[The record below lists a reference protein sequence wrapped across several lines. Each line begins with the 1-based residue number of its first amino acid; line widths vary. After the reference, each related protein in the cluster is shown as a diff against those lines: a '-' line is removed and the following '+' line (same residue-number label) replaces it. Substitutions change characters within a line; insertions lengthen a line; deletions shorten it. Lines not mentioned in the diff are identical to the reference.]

1 MGFSGAGELRS
12 DSKTF
17 MDDGRKRKG
26 TISAQIGRNFGFA
39 PSTGLLRRCR
49 FKVLKTLLFYAVS
62 ELAAGE
68 FPVYKRAVPTT

>member
-1 MGFSGAGELRS
+1 MDSPLEGRVTSEPVSEMGFSGAGELPS

-39 PSTGLLRRCR
+39 PRLGSSGDVVLR
-49 FKVLKTLLFYAVS
+49 Y
-62 ELAAGE
+62 
-68 FPVYKRAVPTT
+68 

>member
-1 MGFSGAGELRS
+1 MGFSWAGELPS

-17 MDDGRKRKG
+17 MDDVGSVGVPFRAR
-26 TISAQIGRNFGFA
+26 IGRNFDFC
-39 PSTGLLRRCR
+39 PSGWVLRRYR